1 MQITNKKLAFYTGL
15 ILAGLVF
22 ALLILDIVTLAQA
35 QLALVTIGMACIP
48 FGAADVI
55 FDYLNIMVK
64 VGEIAAAATPSLE
77 DDKKVAEF
85 KQMIETV
92 RNRIEAPVTSTAIG
106 TTRIEGTSVSFITPT
121 DETDKANG

>member
-1 MQITNKKLAFYTGL
+1 MTNKKLAFYVGL

-92 RNRIEAPVTSTAIG
+92 RNRVEPPVTSTAIG
-106 TTRIEGTSVSFITPT
+106 TTPVLNVNTSVFTT